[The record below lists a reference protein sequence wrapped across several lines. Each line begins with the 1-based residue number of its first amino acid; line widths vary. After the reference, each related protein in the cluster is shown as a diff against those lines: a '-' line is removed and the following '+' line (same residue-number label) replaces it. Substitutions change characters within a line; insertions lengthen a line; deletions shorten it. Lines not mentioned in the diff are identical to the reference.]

1 MGQRQLLC
9 LARAVLRRNR
19 VLVLD
24 EATAN
29 VDPRTDAL
37 IQEQIR
43 EKFRDCTVLT
53 IAHRLHTIMD
63 CDRILVLSD
72 GQVAEF
78 GRPYELLCKRWE
90 NYEDELSSEVFSDG
104 VLAELAA
111 QTGDASKE
119 RLMEIART
127 AYFRWSF
134 CSAWIQSIFLSLQ
147 PHQRSCSSREQQNKT
162 LKRNFARLHCFLFQ

>member
-1 MGQRQLLC
+1 MWI
-9 LARAVLRRNR
+9 LARTRSSRSR
-19 VLVLD
+19 SGRSS
-24 EATAN
+24 ATAQSSPSPT
-29 VDPRTDAL
+29 VSTPSWTAIASLSFPMVRWPSLVAPTSYFAKG
-37 IQEQIR
+37 
-43 EKFRDCTVLT
+43 EK
-53 IAHRLHTIMD
+53 I
-63 CDRILVLSD
+63 S
-72 GQVAEF
+72 
-78 GRPYELLCKRWE
+78 
-90 NYEDELSSEVFSDG
+90 EDKLSSEVFSDG

-134 CSAWIQSIFLSLQ
+134 CSAWIQSTFLSLQ

>member
-53 IAHRLHTIMD
+53 IAHRLNTIMD
-63 CDRILVLSD
+63 SNRVVVLD
-72 GQVAEF
+72 AGRVREF
-78 GRPYELLCKRWE
+78 DSPE
-90 NYEDELSSEVFSDG
+90 N
-104 VLAELAA
+104 
-111 QTGDASKE
+111 
-119 RLMEIART
+119 LMARKD
-127 AYFRWSF
+127 
-134 CSAWIQSIFLSLQ
+134 SIFYGMAKNAGLA
-147 PHQRSCSSREQQNKT
+147 SSQ
-162 LKRNFARLHCFLFQ
+162 